1 MVFHRPREACGEKGE
16 NVVKYTVF
24 LKENRQFRRLYA
36 KGKSFVSPF
45 LVLYY
50 KKNGKNKNFLGITV
64 SGKVG
69 NAVLRNKLRRR
80 IREIYRT
87 NEERF
92 LSGYTIVVVARI
104 RSSRA
109 SYEDLRRS
117 FLKLA
122 KKANILRSE
131 EE

>member
-1 MVFHRPREACGEKGE
+1 M
-16 NVVKYTVF
+16 KYTVS

-50 KKNGKNKNFLGITV
+50 RKNVEEQNYLGITV

-92 LSGYTIVVVARI
+92 LSGYTIVVVARV
-104 RSSRA
+104 RASCA